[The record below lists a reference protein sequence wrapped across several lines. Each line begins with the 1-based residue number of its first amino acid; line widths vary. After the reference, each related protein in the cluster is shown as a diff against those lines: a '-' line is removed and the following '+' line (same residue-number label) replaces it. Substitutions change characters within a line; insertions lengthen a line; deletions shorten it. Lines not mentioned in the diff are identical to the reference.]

1 MNCMLF
7 ELCALNSNERLAAM
21 VEPAPVSSEAM
32 HTALDAL
39 YETAE
44 KDHGALPQVY
54 LRTSTI
60 GQNGSIREI

>member
-1 MNCMLF
+1 
-7 ELCALNSNERLAAM
+7 M